1 MARRGVYVRAEA
13 VHFLEDAGRF
23 RRQCVEVLSRAKPQG
38 PLYKAVEA
46 VVDAIDGVA
55 EVVAG
60 DRRKFYQSD
69 MTTPGEALPPVK
81 WRTAE

>member
-13 VHFLEDAGRF
+13 VQFLDEAGRW
-23 RRQCVEVLSRAKPQG
+23 RRQCIEGLSRAQPQG
-38 PLYKAVEA
+38 PPYKAVEG

-60 DRRKFYQSD
+60 DRKRFHQASPR
-69 MTTPGEALPPVK
+69 TPGPNVPPAK
-81 WRTAE
+81 WRTVE